1 MAKTEAGL
9 RIEAID
15 TLLKK
20 YKSNE
25 EFNRQLSNGFIPEE
39 LKDEFHSLF
48 FAKLTPKM
56 ELGSDLELAQYSN
69 WFYLKEGKIA
79 GVEKAGSGFINPVIT
94 KGKMAD
100 LLTINYSVPMNN
112 DFSAPEDSEPI
123 EPKAGEGEAVTFEQ
137 ALKDQDEYF
146 ESIAPKDGPS
156 ISPINKEQ
164 ALNSL
169 ISQRVSEF
177 GNKKDGPAKPDII
190 TIDESLKLY
199 NQDISEA
206 EIKAWVYFKRLH
218 GNPMFGY
225 EKYYLSSK
233 AEKSKLIIAAES
245 LDLLDQQFRKVK
257 MVPSG
262 TVVGVKTKFK
272 NEYDKE
278 TYLVVKNDQNELYYV
293 PSSKVKEEDS
303 LVGQD
308 ISELD
313 QLVKDKGICYSNG
326 EYVPVP
332 FYTYGNIYDIKE
344 ALIGKYNAESEQ
356 HEGGQYDELVTR
368 FGKEIADWHKE
379 LIDHAIELKG
389 EFSFS
394 HPEKAKRPFLSKE
407 NDISNGFMIRETN
420 ESSGLS
426 FEKIFEENKTR
437 RDRWKKYDEETSYSL
452 FNAFT
457 YWFKDTVNDTMLNNT
472 TKSDITRFYINN
484 QNFAPKTGED
494 LTEKEKEAIK
504 LNAKIEGEAWYQEF
518 LSICLTYTD
527 MVKLNYLFNKR
538 YNSFSKINIAKIPVA
553 FEANR
558 HVFSREDFMLKP
570 VQRDGLAFISANNS
584 GCYAYDVGFGKTLCA
599 IHTLASVLK
608 EGKVKRPLIAVPKPV
623 LNNWVRE
630 MFGFWTDGQEKR
642 FEEFPGAKF
651 VKGALTGTKYK
662 LQLWYN
668 LSKSVEFEN
677 KLIEPYTITLV
688 SYQGLEKIGY
698 SAKLR
703 EEMANDLTSII
714 GKQSVASSGDER
726 KKAQEHQDVL
736 SKIGLA
742 ESDTEVDIDTC
753 GFDYLVIDEAHN
765 FKNVFGSVKLDKEQ
779 NDIWKIPN
787 KISTKRALKA
797 FVICLYLQK
806 KYNGNVLLLTATPFT
821 NSPMEIFSMMALI
834 GYQNLKKYGIDNIHT
849 FLAMFI
855 ETTSEFTVDAMNNIK
870 IDTVIKSFQ
879 NKNLL
884 RDILYRH
891 FDYQDNPVL
900 AGIKRPC
907 KINYPNKQVN
917 TYLEMSASQMEA
929 QAIVREQAASYSKEN
944 PVAMGRALNWAKN
957 NSFSPFLVPGIP
969 MYENINE
976 LVNESPKIKYAIECI
991 KSIKEYHESKNQ
1003 EMSGQVI
1010 YSNRGKDLF
1019 PDIKQALNEICGF
1032 KKKIAF
1038 GDEFVDEVELLT
1050 SAGSEQELER
1060 KEIVKDAFNKGY
1072 VKVVIGTST
1081 IKEGVNLQERGTGI
1095 FNLDLDWNPTDFKQL
1110 EGRIWRQGNVFR
1122 YVRITVPF
1130 VQNTLDSFINQ
1141 KLDEKGKRIATIWD
1155 KTNDINYIEED
1166 NYVDPMEIKFALID
1180 NASDLVGMKYSME
1193 SKGFKKNFEL
1203 ANEKYQGIF
1212 TVEVAIGE
1220 FDKLKENQ
1228 EESFRDTYAKHKL
1241 YAAYLKRFSHDRAEY
1256 LDAKDKKQIE
1266 SLEVKLKENIDLFEM
1281 YLDKGDMMSL
1291 FKVEKNLKNRNHNFR
1306 VGESNYDYH
1315 SLLKKYAP
1323 SNYDWSLSSISHGW
1337 EFPKLVFKY
1346 GEIKKYERMSLN
1358 SYGLSLN
1365 DDLSVIKNRFKQEL
1379 DQAQAA
1385 LDFLETPEYKEK
1397 TMNDVL
1403 AELQK
1408 RAEQRGTIED
1418 RVAGFAATNYLLSY
1432 PFVEE
1437 LADSCVIP
1445 TTEYTSDFNIADH
1458 DVHEEY
1464 QEAVVD
1470 NMPVTPKQFKEL
1482 KQTVKYKK
1490 TVEKE
1495 SETITPLSAEAKLF
1509 IPKFQEKIIRTNIE
1523 FEDARVRV
1531 NEIVASMPKTHE
1543 TDEIKLKNKI
1553 AYLHYFYGNSDW
1565 YIFEKDKGDGP
1576 SDKRQTQAFG
1586 AVRMN
1591 DPMFEYGNVNIED
1604 IVEGSK
1610 VELDLYFTPTK
1621 WSVITGDV
1629 EQTEDQLPSD
1639 TEDDVEE
1646 TAAIIRMLYELAE
1659 DQKGKQKKETIQ
1671 IIDMLNELM
1680 TDINI

>member
-1 MAKTEAGL
+1 MKKTKAGL
-9 RIEAID
+9 TTEVID

-20 YKSNE
+20 YKSDE
-25 EFNRQLSNGFIPEE
+25 ELSRQLSNGFIPEE
-39 LKDEFHSLF
+39 LRSEFRALYDKQ
-48 FAKLTPKM
+48 ATPSM
-56 ELGSDLELAQYSN
+56 EIGTDLELAQYSN
-69 WFYLKEGKIA
+69 WFYQKEGKIL
-79 GVEKAGSGFINPVIT
+79 GVEKSGSGFINPVIT
-94 KGKMAD
+94 KGKITD
-100 LLTINYSVPMNN
+100 LSKIPYSVPMNS
-112 DFSAPEDSEPI
+112 DFSAPEDGDVVEVKAEVEEPELEASKTI
-123 EPKAGEGEAVTFEQ
+123 DLGTVEVTSQNEP
-137 ALKDQDEYF
+137 
-146 ESIAPKDGPS
+146 SS
-156 ISPINKEQ
+156 KEE

-177 GNKKDGPAKPDII
+177 GNKKDGPSKPDII

-199 NQDISEA
+199 NKDISEA

-225 EKYYLSSK
+225 EKYYLSTK
-233 AEKSKLIIAAES
+233 AEKSKLVIAEQS
-245 LDLLDQQFRKVK
+245 LDLLDQSFRKVK

-262 TVVGVKTKFK
+262 TIIGVKTKFK
-272 NEYDKE
+272 NEYDNE

-308 ISELD
+308 IAELD

-344 ALIGKYNAESEQ
+344 ALIGKYNAETEQ
-356 HEGGQYDELVTR
+356 HEGGEYDELVSR
-368 FGKEIADWHKE
+368 FGTEIADWHKE
-379 LIDHAIELKG
+379 LIDHAIKLKG
-389 EFSFS
+389 EFSFA
-394 HPEKAKRPFLSKE
+394 HPEKSKRPFLSKE
-407 NDISNGFMIRETN
+407 NDISNEFKIRETN

-426 FEKIFEENKTR
+426 FAKIFEENKTR

-452 FNAFT
+452 FEAFT
-457 YWFKDTVNDTMLNNT
+457 FWFKDTVNDTMLNNT
-472 TKSDITRFYINN
+472 TKSDVTRFYINN
-484 QNFAPKTGED
+484 QNFAPKTGEE

-504 LNAKIEGEAWYQEF
+504 LNAKIEGENWYQEF
-518 LSICLTYTD
+518 LAICLTYTD

-538 YNSFSKINIAKIPVA
+538 YNSFSKINISKIPVA

-608 EGKVKRPLIAVPKPV
+608 EGKVKRPLIAIPKPV
-623 LNNWVRE
+623 YNNWVRE

-642 FEEFPGAKF
+642 FEEFPGAQF

-668 LSKSVEFEN
+668 LSKAVEFEN
-677 KLIEPYTITLV
+677 KLVEPYTLTLV

-698 SAKLR
+698 STKLR
-703 EEMANDLTSII
+703 EEMANDLNSII
-714 GKQSVASSGDER
+714 GKQSVAASGDER
-726 KKAQEHQDVL
+726 KKAQEYQDVL

-742 ESDTEVDIDTC
+742 ESETEIDVDTC

-765 FKNVFGSVKLDKEQ
+765 FKNVFGSVKLEKEQ

-787 KISTKRALKA
+787 KPSTKRALKA

-806 KYNGNVLLLTATPFT
+806 RYNGNVLLLTATPFT
-821 NSPMEIFSMMALI
+821 NSPLEIFSMMALI

-870 IDTVIKSFQ
+870 IDTVIKSFK

-891 FDYQDNPVL
+891 FDYQDNPII

-917 TYLEMSASQMEA
+917 TYLEMSATQMVA
-929 QAIVREQAASYSKEN
+929 QEIVREQAASYSKEN
-944 PVAMGRALNWAKN
+944 PGAMGRALNWAKN
-957 NSFSPFLVPGIP
+957 NAFSPFLVPGIP
-969 MYENINE
+969 TYENVQE
-976 LVNESPKIKYAIECI
+976 LVNESPKIKFAIECI
-991 KSIKEYHESKNQ
+991 KSVKEYHEGKGQ
-1003 EMSGQVI
+1003 EMSGMVV
-1010 YSNRGKDLF
+1010 YSNRGKALF
-1019 PDIKQALNEICGF
+1019 EDIKTAMNEICGF

-1050 SAGSEQELER
+1050 SAGSEKEMDR
-1060 KEIVKDAFNKGY
+1060 KEVIKDAFNKGY

-1081 IKEGVNLQERGTGI
+1081 IKEGVNLQERGTVE

-1110 EGRIWRQGNVFR
+1110 EGRIWRQGNKFR
-1122 YVRITVPF
+1122 YVRVTVPL

-1141 KLDEKGKRIATIWD
+1141 KLDEKGKRIASIWD
-1155 KTNDINYIEED
+1155 KTNDVNYIEED

-1180 NASDLVGMKYSME
+1180 NANDLVGMKYSME
-1193 SKGFKKNFEL
+1193 SKGFKKQFDM

-1212 TVEVAIGE
+1212 SVEVAIGE
-1220 FDKLKENQ
+1220 FDKLKNNQ
-1228 EESFRDTYAKHKL
+1228 EESFRDTYTKHKL
-1241 YAAYLKRFSHDRAEY
+1241 YLSYLKRFSHERAEY

-1266 SLEVKLKENIDLFEM
+1266 SLEVKLQENIELLEM
-1281 YLDKGDMMSL
+1281 YLEKGDMPAL

-1306 VGESNYDYH
+1306 IGESNYDYH
-1315 SLLKKYAP
+1315 SLLKKYDP
-1323 SNYDWSLSSISHGW
+1323 DNYDWSLSSFSSW
-1337 EFPKLVFKY
+1337 DFPKLVFKY
-1346 GEIKKYERMSLN
+1346 GEIKKYERMSL
-1358 SYGLSLN
+1358 SAYGLSLN
-1365 DDLSVIKNRFKQEL
+1365 DDLSVIKNKFKQEL
-1379 DQAQAA
+1379 DEAQAA

-1397 TMNDVL
+1397 TMLDVL

-1445 TTEYTSDFNIADH
+1445 TTEFNGDFNVAEY

-1470 NMPVTPKQFKEL
+1470 NIPVTPKQFTDI

-1490 TVEKE
+1490 TKEKE
-1495 SETITPLSAEAKLF
+1495 AESITPLSAEAKLF
-1509 IPKFQEKIIRTNIE
+1509 VPKFQEKIIRTNVE

-1531 NEIVASMPKTHE
+1531 NEVVANMPKTYE
-1543 TDEIKLKNKI
+1543 TDGIPTKDKI
-1553 AYLHYFYGNSDW
+1553 AQLHYFYGNSDW
-1565 YIFEKDKGDGP
+1565 YIFEKDSEED
-1576 SDKRQTQAFG
+1576 QLQAFG
-1586 AVRMN
+1586 AVRMGY
-1591 DPMFEYGNVNIED
+1591 PEYEFGYVNIQE
-1604 IVEGSK
+1604 IVSGSK

-1629 EQTEDQLPSD
+1629 EQTEDQLPAD
-1639 TEDDVEE
+1639 KVDEIAE
-1646 TAAIIRMLYELAE
+1646 TSAAIEMLYELAE
-1659 DQKGKQKKETIQ
+1659 MQKGKEKKETLQAIE
-1671 IIDMLNELM
+1671 MLTELRDSM
-1680 TDINI
+1680 NI

>member
-15 TLLKK
+15 ALLKK
-20 YKSNE
+20 HKTNE
-25 EFNRQLSNGFIPEE
+25 EFNRQLSNGFVPEE
-39 LKDEFHSLF
+39 LKDEFHSLY
-48 FAKLTPKM
+48 FAKLSPTM

-94 KGKMAD
+94 KGKIAD
-100 LLTINYSVPMNN
+100 LLKINFSVPTDLAAN
-112 DFSAPEDSEPI
+112 APADGEAEESIEEPI
-123 EPKAGEGEAVTFEQ
+123 IEEVVEAVVE
-137 ALKDQDEYF
+137 AVVE
-146 ESIAPKDGPS
+146 
-156 ISPINKEQ
+156 PIVETPPASKEE
-164 ALNSL
+164 ALNQL

-177 GNKKDGPAKPDII
+177 GNKKDGPKKPDII
-190 TIDESLKLY
+190 TIEESLKLY
-199 NQDISEA
+199 NKDISDA

-233 AEKSKLIIAAES
+233 AEKSKLVIAEQS
-245 LDLLDQQFRKVK
+245 VDLLDQQFRKIK

-262 TVVGVKTKFK
+262 TVIGVKTRFK
-272 NEYDKE
+272 NEYDNE
-278 TYLVVKNDQNELYYV
+278 TYLVVKSDQNELFYV

-344 ALIGKYNAESEQ
+344 SLIGKYNAETEQ
-356 HEGGQYDELVTR
+356 HEGGYYDELVTR
-368 FGKEIADWHKE
+368 FGKEIADWHKD
-379 LIDHAIELKG
+379 LIDHAIKLKG

-394 HPEKAKRPFLSKE
+394 HPEKSKRPFLSKE
-407 NDISNGFMIRETN
+407 NDLSNEFKIREVN
-420 ESSGLS
+420 EQSGLS

-437 RDRWKKYDEETSYSL
+437 RDRWKKFDEETSYSL
-452 FNAFT
+452 FEAFM

-472 TKSDITRFYINN
+472 TKADVTRFYINN
-484 QNFAPKTGED
+484 QNFAANTADD
-494 LTEKEKEAIK
+494 LSEKEKEAIK
-504 LNAKIEGEAWYQEF
+504 LNAKIEGEYWYQEF

-608 EGKVKRPLIAVPKPV
+608 EGKVKRPLIAIPKPV
-623 LNNWVRE
+623 YNNWVRE

-642 FEEFPGAKF
+642 FEEFPGAQF

-668 LSKSVEFEN
+668 LSKAVEFEN

-688 SYQGLEKIGY
+688 SYQGLEKVGY
-698 SAKLR
+698 STKLR
-703 EEMANDLTSII
+703 EEMANDLTTII
-714 GKQSVASSGDER
+714 GKQSVAASGDER
-726 KKAQEHQDVL
+726 KKAQEKQDVL

-742 ESDTEVDIDTC
+742 ESETEVDIDTC

-765 FKNVFGSVKLDKEQ
+765 FKNVFGSVKLEKEQ

-787 KISTKRALKA
+787 KSSTKRALKA
-797 FVICLYLQK
+797 FVACLYLQK
-806 KYNGNVLLLTATPFT
+806 RYNGNVLLLTATPFT

-870 IDTVIKSFQ
+870 VDTVIKSFK

-891 FDYQDNPVL
+891 FDYQDNPTI

-907 KINYPNKQVN
+907 KINFPNKKVN

-929 QAIVREQAASYSKEN
+929 QSIVREQAASYSKEN
-944 PVAMGRALNWAKN
+944 PGAMGRALNWAKN
-957 NSFSPFLVPGIP
+957 NALSPFLVPGIP
-969 MYENINE
+969 QYENIME
-976 LVNESPKIKYAIECI
+976 LVNESPKINYAIQCI
-991 KSIKEYHESKNQ
+991 KSVKDYHEAKGQ
-1003 EMSGQVI
+1003 EMSGQVV
-1010 YSNRGKDLF
+1010 YANRGKNLF
-1019 PDIKQALNEICGF
+1019 EDIKSAMNEVCGF
-1032 KKKIAF
+1032 KKKVAF
-1038 GDEFVDEVELLT
+1038 GDEFVDEVEILT
-1050 SAGSEQELER
+1050 SSGSEKDMDR
-1060 KEIVKDAFNKGY
+1060 KEVVKDAFNKGY
-1072 VKVVIGTST
+1072 VKVIIGTAT
-1081 IKEGVNLQERGTGI
+1081 IKEGVNLQERGTCMY
-1095 FNLDLDWNPTDFKQL
+1095 NLDLDWNPTDFKQL
-1110 EGRIWRQGNVFR
+1110 EGRIFRQGNLFR
-1122 YVRITVPF
+1122 YVRIAVPM

-1141 KLDEKGKRIATIWD
+1141 KLDEKSKRIASIWD
-1155 KTNDINYIEED
+1155 KTNDVNYIEED

-1180 NASDLVGMKYSME
+1180 NAADLVNMKHSME
-1193 SKGFKKNFEL
+1193 AKSFKKQFDM

-1212 TVEVAIGE
+1212 SVEVAIGE
-1220 FDKLKENQ
+1220 FDKLKKNQ
-1228 EESFRDTYAKHKL
+1228 EESFKDTYDKHKL
-1241 YAAYLKRFSHDRAEY
+1241 YSVYLLRFKHDRAEY
-1256 LDAKDKKQIE
+1256 MTAADTKSIE
-1266 SLEVKLKENIDLFEM
+1266 VLEGRLQENIELLEM
-1281 YLDKGDMMSL
+1281 YLEKGDMLSL
-1291 FKVEKNLKNRNHNFR
+1291 FKVEKNLKNRQHQFR
-1306 VGESNYDYH
+1306 QGESNYDYH
-1315 SLLKKYAP
+1315 SLLKKYDP
-1323 SNYDWSLSSISHGW
+1323 DNYDYYLSSFSGW

-1346 GEIKKYERMSLN
+1346 GEIKKYERMSL
-1358 SYGLSLN
+1358 SAYGLSLN
-1365 DDLSVIKNRFKQEL
+1365 DDLSVIKNKFKKEL
-1379 DQAQAA
+1379 DEAQAA
-1385 LDFLETPEYKEK
+1385 IDFLETSEYKEK
-1397 TMNDVL
+1397 TMRDVQ

-1418 RVAGFAATNYLLSY
+1418 RVAGFSTTNYLLSY
-1432 PFVEE
+1432 PFVKE
-1437 LADSCVIP
+1437 LADNCAIP
-1445 TTEYTSDFNIADH
+1445 EVEFEGDFNIADH

-1464 QEAVVD
+1464 QEAVITS
-1470 NMPVTPKQFKEL
+1470 TPIDVKNFKET

-1495 SETITPLSAEAKLF
+1495 KESITPLSTEAKLF
-1509 IPKFQEKIIRTNIE
+1509 VPKFQEKIIRTNIE

-1531 NEIVASMPKTHE
+1531 NEIVATMPKTYE
-1543 TDEIKLKNKI
+1543 TDDIATKDKI
-1553 AYLHYFYGNSDW
+1553 AYLHYSYGNSDW
-1565 YIFEKDKGDGP
+1565 YIFEKDKGDG
-1576 SDKRQTQAFG
+1576 DNRQIQAFG
-1586 AVRMN
+1586 AVRMG
-1591 DPMFEYGNVNIED
+1591 DPMFEFGYVNIED
-1604 IVEGSK
+1604 IVLNGK
-1610 VELDLYFTPTK
+1610 VEIDLYFKPTK
-1621 WSVITGDV
+1621 WIEITGDV
-1629 EQTEDQLPSD
+1629 EQHDDQLP
-1639 TEDDVEE
+1639 EDGPADEVAEISS
-1646 TAAIIRMLYELAE
+1646 AIEMLYELAE
-1659 DQKGKQKKETIQ
+1659 MQKGKEKKETIAA
-1671 IIDMLNELM
+1671 IDMLNDLRDSM
-1680 TDINI
+1680 NM